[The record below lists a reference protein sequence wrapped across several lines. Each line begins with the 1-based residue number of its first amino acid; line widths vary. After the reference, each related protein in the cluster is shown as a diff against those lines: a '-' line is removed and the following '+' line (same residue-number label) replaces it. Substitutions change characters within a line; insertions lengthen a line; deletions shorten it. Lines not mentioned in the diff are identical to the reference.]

1 MNAAPA
7 PRSHW
12 RPVLASRDL
21 RRKPKRVLLEDRA
34 LVLFRGRNGVSCLSD
49 MCPHRYAPLSNGRVV
64 DDTIECPYH
73 GWRFDCSGTCVD
85 IPLHDGPLPRRFVPA
100 LAARESHGLIFVTED
115 PDTAAPIHG
124 PTWDDQGFVRTIMQS
139 EAECTLEEV
148 VENTLDPIHTLFV
161 HRGLLRGARRRRSR
175 LDISVAVTDGVLKA
189 SFAGEEGQDG
199 LLSRLLEGERCRSLA
214 TFRMPGVVELL
225 YWGPSKLNLVTTLY
239 FTRTEGTRHKG
250 FAVMTG
256 PNRFGEGYLK
266 ALIFIAIMRLV
277 IRQDCDLMTSAIRNR
292 DRFGCPPPARSPLD
306 LFGPAIDA
314 VVHGR
319 PLPEGAPTRLSLE
332 I

>member
-1 MNAAPA
+1 MNAAPS

-12 RPVLASRDL
+12 RPVLASRYL
-21 RRKPKRVLLEDRA
+21 RRKPKRIFLEDRA
-34 LVLFRGRNGVSCLSD
+34 LVLFRGPNGIACLSD
-49 MCPHRYAPLSNGRVV
+49 MCPHRYAPLSSGRIV

-100 LAARESHGLIFVTED
+100 FAVRESHGLIFVTED
-115 PDTAAPIHG
+115 PDTAAPIHL
-124 PTWDDQGFVRTIMQS
+124 PTWDDQGFVRTIMQNDV
-139 EAECTLEEV
+139 ECTLEEV

-161 HRGLLRGARRRRSR
+161 HRGLLRGARRGRSR
-175 LDISVAVTDGVLKA
+175 LDIGISVNDGVLEA
-189 SFAGEEGQDG
+189 TFDGEEGQDG

-225 YWGPSKLNLVTTLY
+225 YWGPKNLNLVTTLY
-239 FTRTEGTRHKG
+239 FTRLEGSRYRG

-277 IRQDCDLMTSAIRNR
+277 IRQDCNLMTSSIRNR

-306 LFGPAIDA
+306 FFGPAIDA
-314 VVHGR
+314 VIAGR